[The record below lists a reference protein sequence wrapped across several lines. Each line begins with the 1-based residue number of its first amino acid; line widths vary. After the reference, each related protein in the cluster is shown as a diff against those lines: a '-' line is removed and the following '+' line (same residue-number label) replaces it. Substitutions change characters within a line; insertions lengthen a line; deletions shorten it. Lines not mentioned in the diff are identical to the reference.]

1 MRAMGEKVF
10 SVHTKYTIIGALFGL
25 SFPVFSQFID
35 LWLNNIDFSIANIIL
50 LHQQN
55 VIHYVVDTAPLVLGV
70 AGYLLGTTHQ
80 KKNDI
85 NTRLRKINESLDT
98 LTYKITHDLRG
109 PALNIKNLSEILKA
123 SELPEDKKKEVLNR
137 IRDSID
143 TWLLT
148 FEDFMTLLKH
158 EKSGELEK
166 KECDLEQ
173 ISNNVKQELVMDIE
187 KSAAKISADFQEAP
201 HVYASESYLNSILK
215 NLLSNAIKYAHP
227 DRAPEITITSK
238 QKVDKVEITFEDNG
252 SGIDLETHGHKM
264 FTLFER
270 FSENSKLQGS
280 GIGLYLIKEQI
291 EKINGSIEVKS
302 IPNEGTIFTIHLPI
316 TS

>member
-1 MRAMGEKVF
+1 MKKKAL
-10 SVHTKYTIIGALFGL
+10 SVHAKYTIGGVLFGL

-35 LWLNNIDFSIANIIL
+35 AWLNNIDYSLANIML

-70 AGYLLGTTHQ
+70 AGYLLGATHQ
-80 KKNDI
+80 KKNNI
-85 NTRLRKINESLDT
+85 NNRLRKINESLDT

-109 PALNIKNLSEILKA
+109 PALNIKNLSEILRINPGQM
-123 SELPEDKKKEVLNR
+123 PEDKKTEVINR
-137 IRDSID
+137 INESID

-166 KECDLEQ
+166 KECSLER
-173 ISNNVKQELVMDIE
+173 IAENVKQELANDIE
-187 KSAAKISADFQEAP
+187 KSQATINLKFDQAP
-201 HVYASESYLNSILK
+201 TAYASEAYLNSIIK
-215 NLLSNAIKYAHP
+215 NLLSNAIKYAHSE
-227 DRAPEITITSK
+227 RKPEINISSE
-238 QKVDKVEITFEDNG
+238 QKFNQVQITFEDNG
-252 SGIDLETHGHKM
+252 SGIDLKTHGDKM

-270 FSENSKLQGS
+270 FSTKPNIQGS
-280 GIGLYLIKEQI
+280 GIGLYLVKEQI
-291 EKINGSIEVKS
+291 EKNNGNIEVKS

-316 TS
+316 TT

>member
-1 MRAMGEKVF
+1 MKKKAL
-10 SVHTKYTIIGALFGL
+10 SVHAKYTIGGVLFGL

-35 LWLNNIDFSIANIIL
+35 AWLNNIDYSLANIML

-70 AGYLLGTTHQ
+70 AGYLLGATHQ
-80 KKNDI
+80 KKNNI
-85 NTRLRKINESLDT
+85 NNRLRKINESLDT

-109 PALNIKNLSEILKA
+109 PALNIKNLSEILRTNPGQ
-123 SELPEDKKKEVLNR
+123 LPEDKKTEVINR
-137 IRDSID
+137 INESID

-166 KECDLEQ
+166 KECSLER
-173 ISNNVKQELVMDIE
+173 IAENVKQELANDIE
-187 KSAAKISADFQEAP
+187 KSHATINLKFDQAP
-201 HVYASESYLNSILK
+201 TAYASEAYLNSIIK

-227 DRAPEITITSK
+227 ERKPEINISSE
-238 QKVDKVEITFEDNG
+238 QKFNQVQITFEDNG
-252 SGIDLETHGHKM
+252 SGIDLKTHGDKM

-270 FSENSKLQGS
+270 FSDKPNIQGS
-280 GIGLYLIKEQI
+280 GIGLYLVKEQI
-291 EKINGSIEVKS
+291 EKNNGNIEVKS

-316 TS
+316 TT

>member
-1 MRAMGEKVF
+1 MEKKAL
-10 SVHTKYTIIGALFGL
+10 SVHAKYTIGGVLFGL

-35 LWLNNIDFSIANIIL
+35 AWLNNIDFSLSNILL

-70 AGYLLGTTHQ
+70 AGYLLGATHQ
-80 KKNDI
+80 KKNNI
-85 NTRLRKINESLDT
+85 NSRLRKINESLDT

-109 PALNIKNLSEILKA
+109 PALNIKNLSEILRT
-123 SELPEDKKKEVLNR
+123 SQLPEDKKTEIMSR
-137 IRDSID
+137 IHGSID

-173 ISNNVKQELVMDIE
+173 IVNNVRQELANEIE
-187 KSAAKISADFQEAP
+187 KSEAKINAIFLEAP
-201 HVYASESYLNSILK
+201 QVYGSEAYINSILK
-215 NLLSNAIKYAHP
+215 NLMSNAIKYAHP
-227 DRAPEITITSK
+227 DRAPEVNITSK
-238 QKVDKVEITFEDNG
+238 QNLDQVEITFEDNG
-252 SGIDLETHGHKM
+252 SGIDLEIHGDKM

-270 FSENSKLQGS
+270 FSDNSKVQGS
-280 GIGLYLIKEQI
+280 GIGLYLVKEQI
-291 EKINGSIEVKS
+291 EKNNGNIEVKS

-316 TS
+316 TT